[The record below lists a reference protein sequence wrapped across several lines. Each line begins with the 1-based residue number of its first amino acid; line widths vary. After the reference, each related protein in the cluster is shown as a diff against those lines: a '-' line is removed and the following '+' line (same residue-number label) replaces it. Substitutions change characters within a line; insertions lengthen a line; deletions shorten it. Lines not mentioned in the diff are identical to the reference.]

1 MKVQYSA
8 SPVTCSTSR
17 EEGMN
22 QHCSVLQVPVQLL
35 YKWYQYFE
43 LVSKSSTVFTP
54 LLLICYETH

>member
-35 YKWYQYFE
+35 YKWYQYLE
-43 LVSKSSTVFTP
+43 
-54 LLLICYETH
+54 LLIAYGG